1 MDKNLLKF
9 ASMVAFGVSGLFTIM
24 LMCSGVVGIIATVL
38 TCLIA
43 IILELS
49 KCSLFYFS
57 IYGKVYGK
65 QINSVIRGVCFVVAM
80 LLFCASIVAS
90 LSFMQNNNNKTKN
103 ILAGT
108 SQQAQAK
115 TENIKVQKDLVNSKK
130 AEIKGLEG
138 QKENIIS
145 STTSLVNSYK
155 SKNMLTKAKETT
167 ENSNKR
173 IETINKQINQANKEL
188 TSITNDLKK
197 EQDKEITVTGDTKGY
212 TAFLKVVANKINEGA
227 EYKENPVS
235 VEEIETYF
243 FGILAVIFEI
253 VAVLL
258 FYLNSLAAEKI
269 ESGSSFS
276 SLSENEIMAIES
288 DGEPE
293 TEEKENIEDGT
304 EKEKPVELKKYRKQ
318 KTGTKETIGFK
329 TDKQE
334 EQKKYKRDDVKSYI
348 QFMYS
353 SMNKDNTSQG
363 KDKIRL
369 GTGLKP
375 KQIEGIRY
383 ELEQKGIIEI
393 KDRKTFVIDS
403 LEDAMRKI

>member
-1 MDKNLLKF
+1 MDKSLLKF
-9 ASMVAFGVSGLFTIM
+9 ASIVAFVVSGLFTIM
-24 LMCSGVVGIIATVL
+24 LMCSGVVGIIATTL

-43 IILELS
+43 VILELS

-65 QINSVIRGVCFVVAM
+65 QINNGIRGICFVVAM

-115 TENIKVQKDLVNSKK
+115 TENIKAQKDLVSSKK
-130 AEIKGLEG
+130 SEIKSLEE

-145 STTSLVNSYK
+145 NTTSLVNSYK

-167 ENSNKR
+167 ENSNKQ
-173 IETINKQINQANKEL
+173 IEKINKQINQANKDL
-188 TSITNDLKK
+188 ISITGDLKA
-197 EQDKEITVTGDTKGY
+197 EQDKEIKATSDTKGY
-212 TAFLKVVANKINEGA
+212 TAFLKVVANKINKSE
-227 EYKENPVS
+227 EYKDNPVS

-243 FGILAVIFEI
+243 FGILAVIFEV

-258 FYLNSLAAEKI
+258 FYLNSLANENL
-269 ESGSSFS
+269 EMRSSS
-276 SLSENEIMAIES
+276 SPLSENEIMAIES
-288 DGEPE
+288 DEDPE
-293 TEEKENIEDGT
+293 VEEKEKIEH
-304 EKEKPVELKKYRKQ
+304 EAVKEKPVELKKYRKQ
-318 KTGTKETIGFK
+318 KTGTKEPIGFK
-329 TDKQE
+329 TEQ

-353 SMNKDNTSQG
+353 SLNKDNTSQG
-363 KDKIRL
+363 KDKIRQ

-393 KDRKTFVIDS
+393 KDKKTFVIDS
-403 LEDAMRKI
+403 LEDAIRKI